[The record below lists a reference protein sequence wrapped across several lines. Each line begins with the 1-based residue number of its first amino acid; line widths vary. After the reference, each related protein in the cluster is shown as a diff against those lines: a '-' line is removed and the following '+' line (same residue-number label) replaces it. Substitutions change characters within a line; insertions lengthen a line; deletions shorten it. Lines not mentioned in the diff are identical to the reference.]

1 MLRRI
6 DMSRDSFAFPTA
18 QKLFRRRLTS
28 HWREQWA
35 IIRTAADW
43 TVLLYIIIPGGLL
56 GGRFYYG
63 LWNHALPSWVTA
75 LPFMLLPV
83 LLAILVATGGMVLLL
98 QEGDLLFLRQRV
110 DWIRTIV
117 LRGMVYSLIVTAL
130 KIAAVYV
137 ILLPF
142 IVRGYGVSPGAAW
155 ALLAMTI
162 ACSWCVKLL
171 GHIVKVQR
179 QGFRRWLWLIPAV
192 TVPCAIY
199 IRAALYWKDRP
210 LLLLLTTA
218 AFAAVA
224 AWAIRCRLGLRG
236 TFMNDVREDYKQ
248 RMRIAALMLRGVL
261 DKPRPTRHKP
271 WIFRKSQPLLK
282 SKQPESRFT
291 AAAIK
296 ALLRNPAHF
305 KLYLQ
310 FTGVGLVAV
319 LIVPS
324 VLKWL
329 IFALLIALMSYWLS
343 SFWLLFS
350 GDDYIGILPF
360 TKQQKA
366 EAGSKALPIMLM
378 PFALLCSAAV
388 CLPLY
393 GWWGLVLFIPIGGVA
408 GYMIASMF
416 SAFRFAK

>member
-1 MLRRI
+1 
-6 DMSRDSFAFPTA
+6 MSRSAFAFPTA
-18 QKLFRRRLTS
+18 QKLFRRRLFS
-28 HWREQWA
+28 HFREQSA

-63 LWNHALPSWVTA
+63 FWNNELPSWTSH
-75 LPFMLLPV
+75 LPFGIILT
-83 LLAILVATGGMVLLL
+83 LLAILAVTGGIVLLL
-98 QEGDLLFLRQRV
+98 QEGDLLFLRQRE

-117 LRGMVYSLIVTAL
+117 LRGTLYSLVVTAL
-130 KIAAVYV
+130 KMASLYA

-142 IVRGYGVSPGAAW
+142 IVHGYNISPAAAW
-155 ALLAMTI
+155 ALLVMTL

-199 IRAALYWKDRP
+199 IRAGLYFKGSP
-210 LLLLLTTA
+210 LLLVLVTA
-218 AFAAVA
+218 GFVAVT
-224 AWAIRCRLGLRG
+224 AWAVHYRLRLRG

-261 DKPRPTRHKP
+261 DKPRPTRYKP

-282 SKQPESRFT
+282 STLPESRFT

-296 ALLRNPAHF
+296 ALVRNPSHL
-305 KLYLQ
+305 KLYLS
-310 FTGVGLVAV
+310 FTGVGMIAV
-319 LIVPS
+319 FIVPS
-324 VLKWL
+324 LLKWL

-343 SFWLLFS
+343 SFWLLFA

-360 TKQQKA
+360 TKEQKA
-366 EAGSKALPIMLM
+366 DAGTKALPLMLM
-378 PFALLCSAAV
+378 PFALLCSAV
-388 CLPLY
+388 ICLPLY
-393 GWWGLVLFIPIGGVA
+393 GWLGLLLFVPIGGAA
-408 GYMIASMF
+408 GYLIASMF